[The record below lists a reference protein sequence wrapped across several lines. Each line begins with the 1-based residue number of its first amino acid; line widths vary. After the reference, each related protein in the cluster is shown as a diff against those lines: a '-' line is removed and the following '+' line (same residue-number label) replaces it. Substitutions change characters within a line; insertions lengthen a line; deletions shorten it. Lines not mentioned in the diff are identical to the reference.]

1 MGAPEKNFGRF
12 IPKEHVGDVAS
23 WEFQPLGG
31 GKPQTRT
38 GGTQR
43 HAATSMMTERDR
55 RAFERGRQ
63 QGFHEGQQEAQRQK
77 AQHARQL
84 DRVLDELRGRFAEL
98 ESNAADAVLDL
109 AIEIARQVVRRE
121 IEIQRDAVL
130 PVVREAVSAII
141 DEQTHPRVHL
151 HPDDLWLI
159 QADLDTDGLYQGCRF
174 VPDASIARGGC
185 RVETAQSEVDATLAT
200 RWRRVLG
207 ALGVE
212 AGELPP
218 IEGAEADRGLR
229 IADRADHG
237 TPDDAPRSG
246 N

>member
-12 IPKEHVGDVAS
+12 IPKEHVGDVTN

-31 GKPQTRT
+31 AGKSPLR
-38 GGTQR
+38 GNG
-43 HAATSMMTERDR
+43 AASGAAMSTMSERER

-77 AQHARQL
+77 VQHGRQL
-84 DRVLDELRGRFAEL
+84 ERVLNELRGRFAEL
-98 ESNAADAVLDL
+98 ESGGADAVLDL

-130 PVVREAVSAII
+130 PVVREAVGAII

-200 RWRRVLG
+200 RWRRALG
-207 ALGVE
+207 ALGVD

-218 IEGAEADRGLR
+218 IEGSDQDSGSRTQDSADPRRG
-229 IADRADHG
+229 
-237 TPDDAPRSG
+237 
-246 N
+246 